1 VRIRPLEPR
10 DRARI
15 LEVVTATG
23 NFTAAEIAIAMEV
36 VDEALADPA
45 FPRGDYRAY
54 AAEDE
59 SGRVAGYE
67 CHGPTPLTEGTY
79 DLYWIAVDPAYQG
92 AGYGRALLAF
102 AEADVRATAGRL
114 LLIETSSQESY
125 GATIRFYEKSGYPLV
140 ARIRGFYRPGDD
152 KLIFAKELSAGDSL
166 AAPAPGPPPPSS
178 PPTVPG
184 GGSAA

>member
-1 VRIRPLEPR
+1 MRIRPLEPR
-10 DRARI
+10 DRTRI

-54 AAEDE
+54 VAEDE

-125 GATIRFYEKSGYPLV
+125 GATIRFYEKSGYPLA
-140 ARIRGFYRPGDD
+140 ARIKGFYRPGDD
-152 KLIFAKELSAGDSL
+152 KLIFAKELGAGDSL
-166 AAPAPGPPPPSS
+166 AAPAPGPPPPPS
-178 PPTVPG
+178 PPTASG
-184 GGSAA
+184 GH